1 MKSLRNRSSGFT
13 IIELLIVIVVI
24 AILAGLVLNA
34 FGNIQARARDTE
46 RRNDINAIHTQLEL
60 FYTDNSA
67 YPDALSELTNLNA
80 EALVAPNDGEDYTY
94 TPADDGSEGEA
105 IPFTQMGDHVGRAR
119 THFLNGCL
127 IDTHEITHGRSS
139 SFRRVHKDDGRG
151 IAVWKCVVAVWL
163 W

>member
-60 FYTDNSA
+60 YYTDNDE
-67 YPDALSELTNLNA
+67 YPATLAEVDNLNA
-80 EALVAPNDGEDYTY
+80 EALVAPGDDEEYTY
-94 TPADDGSEGEA
+94 TPAEDGTSYTLSAALEAEEGD
-105 IPFTQMGDHVGRAR
+105 FSRNS
-119 THFLNGCL
+119 LNGN
-127 IDTHEITHGRSS
+127 
-139 SFRRVHKDDGRG
+139 
-151 IAVWKCVVAVWL
+151 
-163 W
+163 

>member
-60 FYTDNSA
+60 YYTDNDE
-67 YPDALSELTNLNA
+67 YPADLADLDNLNP
-80 EALVAPNDGEDYTY
+80 EALVAPSADEEYDYTVS
-94 TPADDGSEGEA
+94 DDGSSYTLSTTLEA
-105 IPFTQMGDHVGRAR
+105 EDGTFSRNS
-119 THFLNGCL
+119 LNGN
-127 IDTHEITHGRSS
+127 
-139 SFRRVHKDDGRG
+139 
-151 IAVWKCVVAVWL
+151 
-163 W
+163 

>member
-60 FYTDNSA
+60 YHGDNSS
-67 YPDALSELTNLNA
+67 YPAALADLENLNA
-80 EALVAPNDGEDYTY
+80 EALVAPGTDEDYTY
-94 TPADDGSEGEA
+94 ATTPDDCETDANDCATYTLSADLEAEEGT
-105 IPFTQMGDHVGRAR
+105 FSRNS
-119 THFLNGCL
+119 LN
-127 IDTHEITHGRSS
+127 
-139 SFRRVHKDDGRG
+139 
-151 IAVWKCVVAVWL
+151 
-163 W
+163 

>member
-60 FYTDNSA
+60 YYTDNDT
-67 YPDALSELTNLNA
+67 YPDALSDLDNLNA
-80 EALVAPNDGEDYTY
+80 EALVAPNDDETYTY
-94 TPADDGSEGEA
+94 TPSEDNSSYTLSAALEAEDGNFS
-105 IPFTQMGDHVGRAR
+105 RNS
-119 THFLNGCL
+119 LNGN
-127 IDTHEITHGRSS
+127 
-139 SFRRVHKDDGRG
+139 
-151 IAVWKCVVAVWL
+151 
-163 W
+163 

>member
-94 TPADDGSEGEA
+94 TPAEDGSSYTLSADLEA
-105 IPFTQMGDHVGRAR
+105 EDTTFSRNS
-119 THFLNGCL
+119 LN
-127 IDTHEITHGRSS
+127 
-139 SFRRVHKDDGRG
+139 
-151 IAVWKCVVAVWL
+151 
-163 W
+163 